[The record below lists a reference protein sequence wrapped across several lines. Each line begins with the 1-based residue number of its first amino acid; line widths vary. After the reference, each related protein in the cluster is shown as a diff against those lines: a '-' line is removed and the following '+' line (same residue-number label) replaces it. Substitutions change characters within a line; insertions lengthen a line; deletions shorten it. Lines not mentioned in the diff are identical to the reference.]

1 MVSYKWKD
9 EKFKLRFK
17 ATLVFVVYDVLVWFD
32 LFISYKQLYFN
43 VRCNS
48 LFIEC
53 FFRFTKKWYLI
64 SRRYFNKNNTIDLQI
79 YN

>member
-1 MVSYKWKD
+1 MVAYKWKD

-32 LFISYKQLYFN
+32 LLISYRQFYFN

-48 LFIEC
+48 VFIEC
-53 FFRFTKKWYLI
+53 FCMFTKKWYLI
-64 SRRYFNKNNTIDLQI
+64 SRRYYNKNNTIDLQI